1 MNFFRT
7 KQRTP
12 SELVRA
18 LKDAIVK
25 LDATTPGGDTRRKVG
40 VFPLLET
47 LRMLTSGMILMLLII

>member
-18 LKDAIVK
+18 LRDAVVK
-25 LDATTPGGDTRRKVG
+25 LDATTPGGDTRRKV
-40 VFPLLET
+40 
-47 LRMLTSGMILMLLII
+47 S

>member
-18 LKDAIVK
+18 LRDAVVK
-25 LDATTPGGDTRRKVG
+25 LDATTPGGDTRRKVSEIIR
-40 VFPLLET
+40 LLNSET
-47 LRMLTSGMILMLLII
+47 CSHLPG